1 MDEQLSAEMADLD
14 ENLTDGTLDEEEGIE
29 AGTVEEAGAKYLDP
43 HLVESTSAQYLG
55 RWNRLVSTTNWE
67 KGRIISEWR
76 LQLMGAG
83 APSHIYSDEAW
94 SRRVG
99 NVSSQHVGR
108 LRRVYEQFGQCYLQ
122 YDGLFWSHFLAAL
135 DWEDDAEMWL
145 EGAVQNSWS
154 VSQMR
159 KARWETLGRIP
170 EQEPKDDEVAAEE
183 PDADAVA
190 VEEPVS
196 AASAGSIGV
205 VTDPE
210 TKDAE
215 DAASSETEDASEQ
228 APFDSDPA
236 ENGEE
241 PVVATPPVRPFEN
254 LPRLPDDLQEA
265 FECFKL
271 AILAHKLTHWQE
283 ISRDNVLAILDA
295 LKQLALAPS
304 EE

>member
-1 MDEQLSAEMADLD
+1 MAPAI
-14 ENLTDGTLDEEEGIE
+14 DG
-29 AGTVEEAGAKYLDP
+29 
-43 HLVESTSAQYLG
+43 
-55 RWNRLVSTTNWE
+55 R
-67 KGRIISEWR
+67 
-76 LQLMGAG
+76 G
-83 APSHIYSDEAW
+83 APAHIYSDEAW

-108 LRRVYEQFGQCYLQ
+108 VRRVYEQFGQCYPQ

-159 KARWETLGRIP
+159 KARWETLGGLA

-210 TKDAE
+210 AEEAE
-215 DAASSETEDASEQ
+215 DAASCETEESSEE
-228 APFDSDPA
+228 APFDSDA
-236 ENGEE
+236 SDDSEE
-241 PVVATPPVRPFEN
+241 PPVATAPVRPFEN

-271 AILAHKLTHWQE
+271 AILAHKLTNWQE
-283 ISRDNVLAILDA
+283 ISRDNLLATLDA
-295 LKQLALAPS
+295 LKQLAMAPS